1 MKSNPHFSHHELQEY
16 VHAVFGHDYHAAEQT
31 RIQGGAQKV
40 IYKVNFTNGFSC
52 LLYIW
57 DISSNYFHDEL
68 LKESTF
74 QNSYGSSLFSM
85 NTVFLRNHG
94 IRTPA
99 LYDMRNGRNGFDFDF
114 ALVEYVEGQPA
125 ESYFQHHD
133 TPDKHA
139 LFQEIGSMI
148 STMHAIERE
157 HYGKAD
163 DDKMK
168 EIPCFKL
175 KQDDAI
181 NALCYASKH
190 IAMIKENH
198 DLLLHKLAQLE
209 SRIQPR
215 TRHHFIHDELGPNH
229 IIIDHKMQ
237 PYLIDIEGAGFFDLE
252 HEHSFLKLRFGE
264 YYRYFEQENLDSARL
279 SFYRLCHHLSLTSG
293 GLKLLHRQFP
303 DRQFARK
310 LAAYHARQ
318 AIEMLSHNRD

>member
-1 MKSNPHFSHHELQEY
+1 MKSDLHFSHNELQEY
-16 VHAVFGHDYHAAEQT
+16 VHSVFGYNYHAAEQT
-31 RIQGGAQKV
+31 RMQGGAQKV
-40 IYKVNFTNGFSC
+40 IYKINFTNGFTC

-57 DISSNYFHDEL
+57 DISSNYFQDEL
-68 LKESTF
+68 LEESTF

-99 LYDMRNGRNGFDFDF
+99 LYDMRNGRNGFEFDF
-114 ALVEYVEGQPA
+114 ALVEYIEGQPA
-125 ESYFQHHD
+125 ESYFQHPNI
-133 TPDKHA
+133 PDKHA

-148 STMHAIERE
+148 STMHAIGRE
-157 HYGKAD
+157 QYGKAD

-198 DLLLHKLAQLE
+198 DHLLHKLAQLE
-209 SRIQPR
+209 SQIRLR
-215 TRHHFIHDELGPNH
+215 SHHHLIHDELGPNH